1 MKEYTEALKQHLV
14 NNRNWTKTMFK
25 ITGTIYRGVT
35 NNRFTLEQGMEKLM
49 ERRQKCQ
56 KI

>member
-1 MKEYTEALKQHLV
+1 MKEYTETLKQHLV

-25 ITGTIYRGVT
+25 IAGTIYRGVT
-35 NNRFTLEQGMEKLM
+35 NNRFTLEQGLEKLN
-49 ERRQKCQ
+49 EGRQIIC